1 MDYHHNRGD
10 KMIKLKNILEGTC
23 GYGINGE
30 LGDKPAGPHLFGEG
44 RPMFQDTPNEFA
56 YLDFKKWA
64 YKNRKFIKKYLRKAV
79 EAGRDPGTDIFLAL
93 RELWLSWASQH
104 AKEFSRIPNRGPQGK
119 DFGRALAMMMKKDNL
134 IIKKSGNKLTDIEE
148 DVRKRGNKYCAYV
161 DDKLTRAEKEGNPK
175 KYKGKKVGSI
185 QKTKSGKIR
194 MKARACYGSRKKA
207 NNAMAAAMMSD
218 IRMKENI
225 SQTGVS
231 PSGIPVYQF
240 NYKGDSTKYSGTM
253 AQDLIKLGMNDAV
266 SKMDNGYYGVHYNMI
281 DVDFLP
287 SK

>member
-1 MDYHHNRGD
+1 MQ
-10 KMIKLKNILEGTC
+10 ILVTGAC
-23 GYGINGE
+23 GYKGTVLIPKLLK
-30 LGDKPAGPHLFGEG
+30 LGYKVIALDIMWFGNFL
-44 RPMFQDTPNEFA
+44 RSHPN
-56 YLDFKKWA
+56 
-64 YKNRKFIKKYLRKAV
+64 
-79 EAGRDPGTDIFLAL
+79 
-93 RELWLSWASQH
+93 
-104 AKEFSRIPNRGPQGK
+104 
-119 DFGRALAMMMKKDNL
+119 
-134 IIKKSGNKLTDIEE
+134 LTIIEE

-161 DDKLTRAEKEGNPK
+161 DDKLTKAEKAGNPK
-175 KYKGKKVGSI
+175 KYKGKKVGSV
-185 QKTKSGKIR
+185 QRTKSGKIR
-194 MKARACYGSRKKA
+194 MKARACYGTRKKA

-231 PSGIPVYQF
+231 PSGIPIYQF
-240 NYKGDSTKYSGTM
+240 NYKGDTTKYSGTM

>member
-1 MDYHHNRGD
+1 MEKYY
-10 KMIKLKNILEGTC
+10 KEIMKIIEGTC
-23 GYGINGE
+23 GYGIDGKLGE
-30 LGDKPAGPHLFGEG
+30 TPAGPHL
-44 RPMFQDTPNEFA
+44 
-56 YLDFKKWA
+56 LKKQ
-64 YKNRKFIKKYLRKAV
+64 K
-79 EAGRDPGTDIFLAL
+79 
-93 RELWLSWASQH
+93 
-104 AKEFSRIPNRGPQGK
+104 
-119 DFGRALAMMMKKDNL
+119 
-134 IIKKSGNKLTDIEE
+134 DIEE

-161 DDKLTRAEKEGNPK
+161 DDKLTKAEKEGNPK

-185 QKTKSGKIR
+185 QKTKGGKIR

-240 NYKGDSTKYSGTM
+240 NYKGDTTKYSGTM
-253 AQDLIKLGMNDAV
+253 AQDLIKLGIKDAV

>member
-1 MDYHHNRGD
+1 
-10 KMIKLKNILEGTC
+10 MIKLKNILEGTC

-64 YKNRKFIKKYLRKAV
+64 HKNRKFIKKYLRHNV
-79 EAGRDPGTDIFLAL
+79 EAGRDPGTDIFLSL
-93 RELWLSWASQH
+93 RDLWLSWASQY
-104 AKEFSRIPNRGPQGK
+104 AKEFSRIPNKGPKGK
-119 DFGRALAMMMKKDNL
+119 DFGRALAIMMKKDNL

-161 DDKLTRAEKEGNPK
+161 DDKLTKAEKAGNPK
-175 KYKGKKVGSI
+175 KYKGKKVGSV
-185 QKTKSGKIR
+185 QRTKGGKIR

-240 NYKGDSTKYSGTM
+240 NYKGDTTKYSGTM
-253 AQDLIKLGMNDAV
+253 AQDLIKLGMKDAV

>member
-1 MDYHHNRGD
+1 
-10 KMIKLKNILEGTC
+10 MIKLKNILEGTC

-119 DFGRALAMMMKKDNL
+119 DFGRALAIMMKKDNL

-225 SQTGVS
+225 FQTGVS

>member
-1 MDYHHNRGD
+1 MEKY
-10 KMIKLKNILEGTC
+10 LKEIMKIIEGTC
-23 GYGINGE
+23 GYGIDGKLGE
-30 LGDKPAGPHLFGEG
+30 SPAGPHL
-44 RPMFQDTPNEFA
+44 
-56 YLDFKKWA
+56 LKKQ
-64 YKNRKFIKKYLRKAV
+64 K
-79 EAGRDPGTDIFLAL
+79 
-93 RELWLSWASQH
+93 
-104 AKEFSRIPNRGPQGK
+104 
-119 DFGRALAMMMKKDNL
+119 
-134 IIKKSGNKLTDIEE
+134 DIEE

-161 DDKLTRAEKEGNPK
+161 DDKLTKAEKAGNPK
-175 KYKGKKVGSI
+175 KYKGKKVGSV
-185 QKTKSGKIR
+185 QRTKSGKIR
-194 MKARACYGSRKKA
+194 MKARACYGTRKKA

-231 PSGIPVYQF
+231 PSGIPIYQF
-240 NYKGDSTKYSGTM
+240 NYKGDTTKYSGTM

>member
-64 YKNRKFIKKYLRKAV
+64 YKNRKFIKKYLRHNVKDS
-79 EAGRDPGTDIFLAL
+79 RNPGTDIFLSL
-93 RELWLSWASQH
+93 RDLWLSWASQY
-104 AKEFSRIPNRGPQGK
+104 ANEFSRIPNRGPKGK
-119 DFGRALAMMMKKDNL
+119 DFGRALAIMMKKDNL

-161 DDKLTRAEKEGNPK
+161 DDKLTKAEKAGNPK
-175 KYKGKKVGSI
+175 KYKGKKVGSV
-185 QKTKSGKIR
+185 QRTKGGKIR

-231 PSGIPVYQF
+231 PSGIPIYQF
-240 NYKGDSTKYSGTM
+240 NYKGDNKKYSGTM
-253 AQDLIKLGMNDAV
+253 AQDLIKLGMKDAV